1 MQRTSGYGL
10 IPGLVIGLSLALLP
24 LVADEAAAQVD
35 IAGEECGGIAILC
48 QATENESS
56 GGDATGGNGG
66 NGGRGGNG
74 GFASVH
80 DIANAHADASSSV
93 IVGDITTGDA
103 FGHNINVDATGANA
117 PVVLA
122 IAGSFS
128 DTGVDIFAPGGNA
141 QSGTTGGNGLSADA
155 SGGDGGDGGNGGN
168 ATGGDGGDI
177 TSSQALAAAVEAI
190 IIDIVAVA
198 GAA

>member
-48 QATENESS
+48 QATDNESS
-56 GGDATGGNGG
+56 GGDATGGDGG

-103 FGHNINVDATGANA
+103 FGHNINVDARGGED
-117 PVVLA
+117 PSS

-190 IIDIVAVA
+190 IIAITAVEGIA
-198 GAA
+198 

>member
-1 MQRTSGYGL
+1 MRTRGSGL
-10 IPGLVIGLSLALLP
+10 IPGLLIGLSLGLLP
-24 LVADEAAAQVD
+24 VVQNAALAQTD
-35 IAGEECGGIAILC
+35 IDAENCSVAILC
-48 QATENESS
+48 QSADNESNGS
-56 GGDATGGNGG
+56 DANGG

-80 DIANAHADASSSV
+80 DIANAYADASSNV

-103 FGHNINVDATGANA
+103 FGNNINVDATGANA

-141 QSGTTGGNGLSADA
+141 QSGTTGGNGLTADA
-155 SGGDGGDGGNGGN
+155 SGGDGGDGGNARGG
-168 ATGGDGGDI
+168 AGGDVDSTQG
-177 TSSQALAAAVEAI
+177 L
-190 IIDIVAVA
+190 
-198 GAA
+198 GAAIGTLVAAIEIVSGI

>member
-10 IPGLVIGLSLALLP
+10 IAGLVIGLSLALLP

-48 QATENESS
+48 QATDNESS
-56 GGDATGGNGG
+56 GGNASGGNGG

-103 FGHNINVDATGANA
+103 FGHNINVDARGGDD
-117 PVVLA
+117 PSS

-155 SGGDGGDGGNGGN
+155 SGGDGGEGGDGGH

-177 TSSQALAAAVEAI
+177 TSSQALAAAIDAI
-190 IIDIVAVA
+190 IIAITAVE
-198 GAA
+198 GIIT

>member
-1 MQRTSGYGL
+1 MKARGYGL
-10 IPGLVIGLSLALLP
+10 IAGLVIGLSLALLP

-56 GGDATGGNGG
+56 GGDATGGDGG

-93 IVGDITTGDA
+93 IVGDITTGDVI
-103 FGHNINVDATGANA
+103 NPEVNVDTHIVTDPALTI
-117 PVVLA
+117 V
-122 IAGSFS
+122 GSFT
-128 DTGVDIFAPGGNA
+128 DMGDDVVAPGGSGSA
-141 QSGTTGGNGLSADA
+141 QRGTTGGDGVGADE
-155 SGGDGGDGGNGGN
+155 SGGDGGDGGNGRD
-168 ATGGDGGDI
+168 ATGGKGGD
-177 TSSQALAAAVEAI
+177 SHADQSRSAFLP
-190 IIDIVAVA
+190 
-198 GAA
+198 

>member
-1 MQRTSGYGL
+1 MKARGYGL
-10 IPGLVIGLSLALLP
+10 IAGLVIGLSLALLP

-48 QATENESS
+48 QATDNESS
-56 GGDATGGNGG
+56 GGNATGGDGG

-103 FGHNINVDATGANA
+103 FGHNINVDARGGED
-117 PVVLA
+117 PSS

-155 SGGDGGDGGNGGN
+155 SGGDGGDGGDGGH

-177 TSSQALAAAVEAI
+177 TSTQALAAAVDAI
-190 IIDIVAVA
+190 IIAITAVEGIA
-198 GAA
+198 

>member
-1 MQRTSGYGL
+1 MKARRYGL
-10 IPGLVIGLSLALLP
+10 IPGLVVGLSLGLLP
-24 LVADEAAAQVD
+24 VLANVAAAQSD
-35 IAGEECGGIAILC
+35 IHAENCSIAVLC
-48 QATENESS
+48 QASENESGA
-56 GGDATGGNGG
+56 GGNATGGDGG

-80 DIANAHADASSSV
+80 DIANAYADASSSV

-141 QSGTTGGNGLSADA
+141 QSGTTGGNGLGADA
-155 SGGDGGDGGNGGN
+155 SGGDGGNGGDGGHATGGNGGD
-168 ATGGDGGDI
+168 ATSDQD
-177 TSSQALAAAVEAI
+177 LATAIDVLTAI
-190 IIDIVAVA
+190 ITVVA
-198 GAA
+198 GGI

>member
-1 MQRTSGYGL
+1 MTARRYGL
-10 IPGLVIGLSLALLP
+10 IPGVVVGLSLGLLP
-24 LVADEAAAQVD
+24 LVADEAAAQD
-35 IAGEECGGIAILC
+35 ITGENCGVIALFC
-48 QATENESS
+48 QAAENEGGDGGTAS
-56 GGDATGGNGG
+56 GGDGG

-141 QSGTTGGNGLSADA
+141 QSGTTGGNGLIADA
-155 SGGDGGDGGNGGN
+155 SGGEGGDGGDGGH
-168 ATGGDGGDI
+168 ATGGSSGDV
-177 TSSQALAAAVEAI
+177 TSNQGLAAAIETFIADI
-190 IIDIVAVA
+190 TIVAA
-198 GAA
+198 GAP

>member
-1 MQRTSGYGL
+1 VRARGYGQ
-10 IPGLVIGLSLALLP
+10 IAGLAIGLSLGLLP
-24 LVADEAAAQVD
+24 VVAQV
-35 IAGEECGGIAILC
+35 ASAQTGIDAENCSVAILC
-48 QATENESS
+48 QSADNESS
-56 GGDATGGNGG
+56 GGDANGG

-80 DIANAHADASSSV
+80 DIANAYADASSNV

-155 SGGDGGDGGNGGN
+155 SGGEGGDGGNARGG
-168 ATGGDGGDI
+168 AGGDI
-177 TSSQALAAAVEAI
+177 DSTQGLAVNAVDLIAV
-190 IIDIVAVA
+190 IDIVSGLVP
-198 GAA
+198 

>member
-10 IPGLVIGLSLALLP
+10 IPGLVIGLSLTLLP

-48 QATENESS
+48 QATDNESS
-56 GGDATGGNGG
+56 GGNATGGDGG

-103 FGHNINVDATGANA
+103 FGHNINVDARGGDD
-117 PVVLA
+117 PSS

-155 SGGDGGDGGNGGN
+155 SGGDGGDGGDGGH
-168 ATGGDGGDI
+168 ASGGDSGDI
-177 TSSQALAAAVEAI
+177 TSSQALAAAIDAI
-190 IIDIVAVA
+190 IIDITAVA
-198 GAA
+198 GLP

>member
-1 MQRTSGYGL
+1 MKVRGYRL
-10 IPGLVIGLSLALLP
+10 IPGLVVGLSLGLLP
-24 LVADEAAAQVD
+24 LLADEAAAQD
-35 IAGEECGGIAILC
+35 ITGENCGVVPIFC
-48 QATENESS
+48 QASENESGD
-56 GGDATGGNGG
+56 GGNARGGNGG
-66 NGGRGGNG
+66 AGGDG

-93 IVGDITTGDA
+93 TVGDITTGDA

-141 QSGTTGGNGLSADA
+141 QSGTTGGNGLIADA
-155 SGGDGGDGGNGGN
+155 SGGEGGDGGN
-168 ATGGDGGDI
+168 ATGGHSGDV
-177 TSSQALAAAVEAI
+177 TSDQNLAAAIETFIADI
-190 IIDIVAVA
+190 TIVAA
-198 GAA
+198 GA